1 MNQPIKRT
9 LFFLLIAATLLAA
22 CAPAPSA
29 PTQDPA
35 VVQEQIEQAVEA
47 TIAAQNAE
55 ATEQQALIV
64 PSNTPLPTQTEAVP
78 PTETPSLPTATPFVI
93 VPPTNT
99 VVVSSGGGGSN
110 PPVQAEYACSVVGR
124 TPADYTVFKPGE
136 DFDIKWTILNTGTRN
151 IRDGSDVKYSSGE
164 DFGLQDFVEL
174 PLLKPGERYQII
186 VDAEAPSRLGRYTMV
201 WVVEGQ
207 LCFPYIAIEVKN

>member
-99 VVVSSGGGGSN
+99 VVVSSGGGSN

-151 IRDGSDVKYSSGE
+151 IRDGSDVKYSSGD
-164 DFGLQDFVEL
+164 DFALQNFVEL
-174 PLLKPGERYQII
+174 PQLRPGERHQII
-186 VDAEAPSRLGRYTMV
+186 VDAEAPSRLGRYVMV

-207 LCFPYIAIEVKN
+207 LCFPYVAIEVKN